1 MKELLSKFKGL
12 NKETFRWARVLAV
25 CVATAGRFK
34 GATLGMLAGTLLKTP
49 EAPRGSPCPSPALP
63 SPNST
68 RPGAGIPEGT
78 EEAGISA
85 PKGCGPPSP
94 TLETSARMAR
104 TTRPAA
110 RRAESWERSKTSGY
124 FLALFLS
131 LDIPSVAVLL
141 FFFFFKLKTEFVSL
155 KPSFPSPPP
164 PR

>member
-1 MKELLSKFKGL
+1 MKVTRDKLQKVKELLSKFKGL

-49 EAPRGSPCPSPALP
+49 EAPRGFPCPSPALP

-85 PKGCGPPSP
+85 PK
-94 TLETSARMAR
+94 
-104 TTRPAA
+104 
-110 RRAESWERSKTSGY
+110 
-124 FLALFLS
+124 
-131 LDIPSVAVLL
+131 
-141 FFFFFKLKTEFVSL
+141 
-155 KPSFPSPPP
+155 
-164 PR
+164 